1 MKILFVC
8 GRNKQRSPTAERIY
22 ANDPRVKVRSVGVGK
37 TSTRRLREKDI
48 SWADIII
55 VMEGKYKKRIVEAS
69 RSTYSSIIEN
79 LDIPDDYDFMDPEL
93 ISLIKDG
100 TEYFI
105 DLYASEIVSE
115 QVAGGDATR

>member
-1 MKILFVC
+1 M
-8 GRNKQRSPTAERIY
+8 
-22 ANDPRVKVRSVGVGK
+22 RSVGVGK

-69 RSTYSSIIEN
+69 RSTYSPIIEN